1 MTRRSWSWD
10 ERCFLTGADLDIRGL
25 FLEIGIIVPKTLF
38 VDSILDKEPIFQP
51 CVSLT
56 QAMVIFREFSVNP
69 ARLMYPKEV

>member
-1 MTRRSWSWD
+1 VLFDWSRFGHSWTGPAGW
-10 ERCFLTGADLDIRGL
+10 CFAL